1 MEVINLRTEED
12 KKKIKVGASLK
23 EDVEKN
29 LVKLL
34 QEYVDVFAWSYQDM
48 PRLDMDIVM
57 HTSTQAR
64 MSASKVETN
73 KNHTL
78 HVSQD
83 HRRG

>member
-1 MEVINLRTEED
+1 MEVINLGTEED

-23 EDVEKN
+23 ENVEKR

-57 HTSTQAR
+57 H
-64 MSASKVETN
+64 KLPLKPECPPV
-73 KNHTL
+73 K
-78 HVSQD
+78 
-83 HRRG
+83 